1 MDIDKEHS
9 RGGDPESGMEVSVI
23 LSTYNRAAFLPDAL
37 RALAAQDC
45 EARFEVIVIDN
56 ASTDETPA
64 VVEEW
69 CRKDLKFRT
78 AREPRLGLSW
88 GKNAGIRLA
97 RAPLLLFT
105 DDDMLADPHWIQSYR
120 EFFCRQKDGM
130 TLAGGP
136 YIPIPHDLGKW
147 PSWFDEPAL
156 ADVALLHYRRERVLH
171 KMEWV
176 WGGNMAVPAQ
186 LFDQLGPWDVTVGRK
201 GDERGTFEDTEFQDR
216 VRSAGGT
223 VWFCPDAVV
232 QHRVQRQMVTPRRVS
247 ATAFS
252 RGRNIVWMKN
262 LPIWHEV
269 NRIPKSNPVG
279 GFLLLGG
286 NLLRWGFWAMV
297 FRLFQNKTCFERAR
311 RAAFASGRSLDS
323 LRAGRE
329 SVRLFQ
335 AAGRIAFPARSFIL
349 RLIPDID
356 QGS

>member
-1 MDIDKEHS
+1 MDVNNEHFRS
-9 RGGDPESGMEVSVI
+9 SEPDGDIEVSVI
-23 LSTYNRAAFLPDAL
+23 MSTYNRADFLPAAL
-37 RALAAQDC
+37 TALAAQDC
-45 EARFEVIVIDN
+45 RARFEVIVIDN
-56 ASTDETPA
+56 ASTDDTPT
-64 VVEEW
+64 VLEQW
-69 CRKDLKFRT
+69 CRKDLKFRA

-105 DDDMLADPHWIQSYR
+105 DDDMLADPHWIQSYC
-120 EFFCRQKDGM
+120 EFFSRRRNGM
-130 TLAGGP
+130 MLAGGP

-156 ADVALLHYRRERVLH
+156 ADVALLHYHRERALH

-216 VRSAGGT
+216 VRGAGGT

-232 QHRVQRQMVTPRRVS
+232 QHRVPRQMVTPRRVS

-252 RGRNIVWMKN
+252 RGRNAVWMKN
-262 LPIWHEV
+262 LPVWQDV
-269 NRIPKSNPVG
+269 NRIPKTNLVEG
-279 GFLLLGG
+279 LLALGG
-286 NLLRWGFWAMV
+286 NLLRWGLWAIA
-297 FRLFQNKTCFERAR
+297 FRLFQNKSCFERAR
-311 RAAFASGRSLDS
+311 RAAFASGRSLDR
-323 LRAGRE
+323 LRAGRQ

-335 AAGRIAFPARSFIL
+335 AAGRIAFPARSLIL
-349 RLIPDID
+349 RLIPDVY
-356 QGS
+356 